1 LKNVTIWTFL
11 CFKRDITG
19 KTRTN
24 DENRIQVSS
33 IDINKG
39 TRKRITEASL
49 ILQYKGKPG
58 QTFLVICSWAEPAY
72 CKLHILIIPILCSM
86 THTTFVDMTEELQSS
101 SNILLKMAG
110 PEFVTR
116 MQQFGNT
123 LRVVKMPTFIVL
135 TLEYLTSIAEVNNES
150 HLFT

>member
-1 LKNVTIWTFL
+1 MSLE
-11 CFKRDITG
+11 

-24 DENRIQVSS
+24 EKNRIQPSV
-33 IDINKG
+33 DINKR
-39 TRKRITEASL
+39 TRRITEAL
-49 ILQYKGKPG
+49 IIQYKVKPG
-58 QTFLVICSWAEPAY
+58 QTFPVICSWAEPAY

-86 THTTFVDMTEELQSS
+86 AHTTFMDMTEELQSS

-116 MQQFGNT
+116 VQQFGNT
-123 LRVVKMPTFIVL
+123 LRVVKMPTVILL
-135 TLEYLTSIAEVNNES
+135 TLEYLTSNAEVNNEL